1 MMKEK
6 VLELIVGTG
15 VAEQFAPI
23 IFSVGVASAI
33 VLLSVISDIIAKK
46 YLLGALA
53 LIIQKSRFKWD
64 DVLLKKKVFNRIAHI
79 APAAVIYLLSPLAFS
94 GLPLINALLRDMT
107 IIYMIVIGVM
117 IADSFLNAMHDLYK
131 ATALA
136 ESFPIKG
143 IVQALKL
150 VLYLLG
156 GLFVLSAITS
166 KTPIFFIS
174 GLGALTAVLM
184 LIFKDA
190 ILGFVA
196 GIQLSANQM
205 VREGDWIEMPQFGAD
220 GAVID
225 VSLTTVKVQNWDKT
239 ITSIPA
245 YDLISKSFK
254 NWRGM
259 SESGGRRIKRAL
271 NIDLGTVKFCNEE
284 MLERFKRIQYIS
296 DYIESKKQELSEW
309 NKEKHVD
316 EASLING
323 RKLTNLGTFRA
334 YIVAYLKSHPDIHQD
349 MTFLVR
355 QLAPTSLGLPL
366 EIYVF
371 SKIQAW
377 AKYEDLQAD
386 IFDHLI
392 AASREF
398 DIKLYQE
405 PSGADINPGQVV

>member
-1 MMKEK
+1 MKEK
-6 VLELIVGTG
+6 ALDIIVSAG
-15 VAEQFAPI
+15 VAEQFAPV

-33 VLLSVISDIIAKK
+33 VLLSVIADLIAKK

-64 DVLLKKKVFNRIAHI
+64 DVLLRKKVFNRIAHI

-94 GLPLINALLRDMT
+94 GLPLINALLQDMT

-117 IADSFLNAMHDLYK
+117 IADSFLNSMHDIYK
-131 ATALA
+131 TTELA

-166 KTPIFFIS
+166 KAPVFFLS

-196 GIQLSANQM
+196 GIQLSANNM

-220 GAVID
+220 GDVID

-259 SESGGRRIKRAL
+259 SESGGRRIKRPI
-271 NIDLGTVKFCNEE
+271 NIDLGTIRFCDEE
-284 MLERFKRIQYIS
+284 MLERFKRIQFIS
-296 DYIESKKQELSEW
+296 DYIESKKQELTQW
-309 NKEKHVD
+309 NREKHVD

-323 RKLTNLGTFRA
+323 RRLTNVGTFRA
-334 YIVAYLKSHPDIHQD
+334 YIVAYLRNHPDIHKD

-355 QLAPTSLGLPL
+355 QLTPTAQGLPI

-377 AKYEDLQAD
+377 AAYEDLQAG
-386 IFDHLI
+386 IFDHLL
-392 AASREF
+392 AAAGEF
-398 DIKLYQE
+398 DLKVYQE
-405 PSGADINPGQVV
+405 PSGSDLQSLKS

>member
-1 MMKEK
+1 MKEK
-6 VLELIVGTG
+6 ALDIIISAG
-15 VAEQFAPI
+15 VAEQFAPV

-33 VLLSVISDIIAKK
+33 VLLSVIANLIAKK

-53 LIIQKSRFKWD
+53 MIIERSHFKWD
-64 DVLLKKKVFNRIAHI
+64 DMLLRKKVFNRLAHI

-94 GLPLINALLRDMT
+94 ELPIINNLLRDFA

-117 IADSFLNAMHDLYK
+117 VVDSIMNAMHEMYRVTELSK
-131 ATALA
+131 
-136 ESFPIKG
+136 SFPIKG
-143 IVQALKL
+143 IVQALKI

-156 GLFVLSAITS
+156 ALFVLSTITS
-166 KTPIFFIS
+166 KTPLFFLS
-174 GLGALTAVLM
+174 GLGALTAVMM

-196 GIQLSANQM
+196 GIQLAANDM
-205 VREGDWIEMPQFGAD
+205 VREGDWIEMPQLGAD
-220 GAVID
+220 GDVID

-259 SESGGRRIKRAL
+259 SESGGRRIKRSI
-271 NIDLGTVKFCNEE
+271 NVDLSTIKFCDEE
-284 MLERFKRIQYIS
+284 MLSRFRRIQYIS
-296 DYIESKKQELSEW
+296 DYIEKKKQELSEW
-309 NKEKHVD
+309 NRKKKVD
-316 EASLING
+316 EASLINV
-323 RKLTNLGTFRA
+323 RRLTNVGTFRA
-334 YIVAYLKSHPDIHQD
+334 YIVSYLKNHPEVHQD

-355 QLAPTSLGLPL
+355 QLAPTAQGLPI

-377 AKYEDLQAD
+377 AAYEDLQAD
-386 IFDHLI
+386 IFDHLL
-392 AASREF
+392 AAAGEF
-398 DIKLYQE
+398 DLRVFQE
-405 PSGADINPGQVV
+405 PAGSDFRELSPR

>member
-1 MMKEK
+1 MKET
-6 VLELIVGTG
+6 VINFIISSG
-15 VAEQFAPI
+15 VTETFAPI
-23 IFSVGVASAI
+23 VFSVGMVSSI
-33 VLLSVISDIIAKK
+33 ILLSVISDLIAKK

-53 LIIQKSRFKWD
+53 LIIEKSRFKWD
-64 DVLLKKKVFNRIAHI
+64 DVLLRKKVFNRFAHI

-94 GLPLINALLRDMT
+94 GLPLINALLRDVA

-117 IADSFLNAMHDLYK
+117 IADSFLNAMHDIYK
-131 ATALA
+131 TTELA
-136 ESFPIKG
+136 QSFPIKG

-150 VLYLLG
+150 LLYLLG

-166 KTPIFFIS
+166 KTPIFFLS

-196 GIQLSANQM
+196 GIQLSANNM

-220 GAVID
+220 GDVID

-271 NIDLGTVKFCNEE
+271 NIDLGTVKFCDEE
-284 MLERFKRIQYIS
+284 MVERFKKIQYIS
-296 DYIESKKQELSEW
+296 EYIESKKQELSEW
-309 NKEKHVD
+309 NKVKHID

-323 RKLTNLGTFRA
+323 RRLTNLGTFRA
-334 YIVAYLKSHPDIHQD
+334 YIVAYLKNHPDIHQD

-371 SKIQAW
+371 SKVQAW
-377 AKYEDLQAD
+377 AKYEDIQAD
-386 IFDHLI
+386 IFDHMI

-398 DIKLYQE
+398 DLKIYQE
-405 PSGADINPGQVV
+405 PSGADINPGQVI

>member
-1 MMKEK
+1 MKEK
-6 VLELIVGTG
+6 ALELIINSG
-15 VAEQFAPI
+15 VAEPFAPI
-23 IFSVGVASAI
+23 VFSVGVASAI
-33 VLLSVISDIIAKK
+33 ILLSVIADLIAKK

-53 LIIQKSRFKWD
+53 LIIEKSRFKWD
-64 DVLLKKKVFNRIAHI
+64 DVLLKKKVFNRLAHI
-79 APAAVIYLLSPLAFS
+79 APASVIYLLSPLAFS
-94 GLPLINALLRDMT
+94 GLPLINTLLQDMAV
-107 IIYMIVIGVM
+107 IYMIVIGVM
-117 IADSFLNAMHDLYK
+117 IADSFLNAMHDIYK
-131 ATALA
+131 TTELA
-136 ESFPIKG
+136 KNFPIKG

-166 KTPIFFIS
+166 KTPIFFLS

-220 GAVID
+220 GNVID

-259 SESGGRRIKRAL
+259 SESGGRRIKRSI
-271 NIDLGTVKFCNEE
+271 NIDLGTVKFCDEE
-284 MLERFKRIQYIS
+284 MLERFRRIQYIS

-309 NKEKHVD
+309 NREKHVD
-316 EASLING
+316 EASLINV
-323 RKLTNLGTFRA
+323 RRLTNVGTFRA
-334 YIVAYLKSHPDIHQD
+334 YIVAYLKNHPDIHKD

-355 QLAPTSLGLPL
+355 QLAPTSLGLPI

-371 SKIQAW
+371 SRIQAW

-386 IFDHLI
+386 IFDHML
-392 AASREF
+392 AAAGEF
-398 DIKLYQE
+398 DLKVYQE
-405 PSGADINPGQVV
+405 PSGSDLKPL

>member
-1 MMKEK
+1 MKEK
-6 VLELIVGTG
+6 ALDIIISAG
-15 VAEQFAPI
+15 VAEQFAPV

-33 VLLSVISDIIAKK
+33 VLLSVIANLIAKK

-53 LIIQKSRFKWD
+53 MIIERSHFKWD
-64 DVLLKKKVFNRIAHI
+64 DMLLRKKVFNRLAHI

-94 GLPLINALLRDMT
+94 ELPIINNLLRDFA

-117 IADSFLNAMHDLYK
+117 VVDSIMNAMHEMYRVTELSK
-131 ATALA
+131 
-136 ESFPIKG
+136 SFPIKG
-143 IVQALKL
+143 IVQALKI

-156 GLFVLSAITS
+156 ALFVLSTITS
-166 KTPIFFIS
+166 KTPLFFLS
-174 GLGALTAVLM
+174 GLGALTAVMM

-196 GIQLSANQM
+196 GIQLAANDM
-205 VREGDWIEMPQFGAD
+205 VREGDWIEMPQLGAD
-220 GAVID
+220 GDVID

-259 SESGGRRIKRAL
+259 SESGGRRIKRSI
-271 NIDLGTVKFCNEE
+271 NVDLGTIKFCDEE
-284 MLERFKRIQYIS
+284 MLSRFRRIQYIS
-296 DYIESKKQELSEW
+296 DYIEKKKQELSEW
-309 NKEKHVD
+309 NRKKKVD
-316 EASLING
+316 EASLINV
-323 RKLTNLGTFRA
+323 RRLTNVGTFRA
-334 YIVAYLKSHPDIHQD
+334 YIVSYLKNHPEVHQD

-355 QLAPTSLGLPL
+355 QLAPTAQGLPI

-377 AKYEDLQAD
+377 AAYEDLQAD
-386 IFDHLI
+386 IFDHLL
-392 AASREF
+392 AAAGEF
-398 DIKLYQE
+398 DLRVFQE
-405 PSGADINPGQVV
+405 PAGSDFRELSPR